1 MNCKKLFVP
10 VVTAALGLGGIV
22 GTIAIAAPAKDAKQ
36 AAAPPEIKLP
46 PGWTVADMQACMMA
60 ATPGKQHEYLAK
72 SVGAWNGKT
81 TMWMAPGAEPM
92 KSECTSTVTSLMDGR
107 FIKVEVTGDMPG
119 MGPFKGQG
127 TYGFDNV
134 SQKFVATWIDSQSTG
149 IMNGTG
155 ELTADG
161 MTMTRNYT
169 YNCPITKKPTV
180 MREIEKVTGPNTKTL
195 EMHGTDPKSGK
206 EFKMMFIEFTKQQ

>member
-1 MNCKKLFVP
+1 MNRKKLCAP
-10 VVTAALGLGGIV
+10 VLAAALGLGGVV

-46 PGWTVADMQACMMA
+46 PGWTIADMQACMAA
-60 ATPGKQHEYLAK
+60 ATPGKQHEHLAK
-72 SVGAWNGKT
+72 SVGVWKGKT
-81 TMWMAPGAEPM
+81 TMWMAPGAEPVA
-92 KSECTSTVTSLMDGR
+92 SECTSTVTSLMDGR
-107 FIKVEVTGDMPG
+107 YIKAEVAGDMPG
-119 MGPFKGQG
+119 MGPFNGLG

-134 SQKFVATWIDSQSTG
+134 TQKLVATWIDSHSTG

-155 ELTADG
+155 EWSADG
-161 MTMTRNYT
+161 KTLTWNYT
-169 YNCPITKKPTV
+169 YNCPITKKPTT

-206 EFKMMFIEFTKQQ
+206 EFKMMFIEFTKKQ